1 MEAREH
7 CGRSQQAGC
16 PRERAGETRRHS
28 GPHPHSVAL
37 GPGVGQ
43 HGCGDHMGS
52 NTCRSPPTPGPTVPR
67 PVGVWLGNCRSPQA
81 WVSPPGPCTHEPQ
94 GRRLHSMHPAC
105 AWQCGNAGNECG
117 GPAPA
122 HSLPCQPGGASSPLL
137 PLFRVRQALSGLTD
151 GRSGFPCQWAGLRL
165 VSWLTSPQPH
175 WGGCAG
181 LTQAPFSRGSVAS
194 WLPWRPAWPFGPRLI
209 LSLGLSSWPSHP
221 QAGRP

>member
-1 MEAREH
+1 MPQGESWGDPRAFWPPPPQ
-7 CGRSQQAGC
+7 CGPGAW
-16 PRERAGETRRHS
+16 S
-28 GPHPHSVAL
+28 GPACLWGSHGL
-37 GPGVGQ
+37 Q
-43 HGCGDHMGS
+43 HLQV
-52 NTCRSPPTPGPTVPR
+52 SPSPGPTTPH
-67 PVGVWLGNCRSPQA
+67 PVGVWLGNCRPPQA
-81 WVSPPGPCTHEPQ
+81 WVSPPGPCTREPQ
-94 GRRLHSMHPAC
+94 GRRLRSKHPAC
-105 AWQCGNAGNECG
+105 AWQCRNAGNEGG

-122 HSLPCQPGGASSPLL
+122 HRPPCQPGRAPSPLL

-194 WLPWRPAWPFGPRLI
+194 RLPWRPAWPFGPRLI